1 MAVMSA
7 GTVTRAEFYA
17 TIDDILDL
25 PPGTIT
31 GTETLK
37 ELPATWDSLAIVSY
51 IAACNGL
58 FGIVLSGEKVKAT
71 KSIAELMELVAPHIA
86 DAQ

>member
-1 MAVMSA
+1 MGA

-25 PPGTIT
+25 PPGTVK
-31 GTETLK
+31 GDEQLK

-51 IAACNGL
+51 IAAVNGL
-58 FGIVLSGEKVKAT
+58 FGVVLSGEKVKAT
-71 KSIAELMELVAPHIA
+71 KSVAELMGLVQPHIA
-86 DAQ
+86 D

>member
-1 MAVMSA
+1 MAA

-25 PPGTIT
+25 PPGTVK
-31 GTETLK
+31 GDENLK

-51 IAACNGL
+51 IAAVNGL
-58 FGIVLSGEKVKAT
+58 FGLVLSGEKVKAT
-71 KSIAELMELVAPHIA
+71 KSVADLMARVAPHVT
-86 DAQ
+86 D

>member
-1 MAVMSA
+1 MAA

-25 PPGTIT
+25 PPGTVK
-31 GTETLK
+31 GDEMLK

-51 IAACNGL
+51 IAAVNGL
-58 FGIVLSGEKVKAT
+58 FGVVLSGEKVKAT
-71 KSIAELMELVAPHIA
+71 KSVAELMGLVQPHIA
-86 DAQ
+86 D

>member
-1 MAVMSA
+1 MSA

-25 PPGTIT
+25 PPGTVK
-31 GTETLK
+31 GDENLK

-51 IAACNGL
+51 IAAVNGL
-58 FGIVLSGEKVKAT
+58 FGLVLSGEKVKAT
-71 KSIAELMELVAPHIA
+71 KSVAELMALVSPHVV
-86 DAQ
+86 D